1 MPLWPTP
8 RDSLRLRIF
17 AVKAVPRT
25 DFEVRIAA
33 SVLDRL
39 IDHEPDVSREP
50 PASRASSLRELKQA
64 VRRDLEWLLNTRQ
77 CIDEI
82 PDDLKELKKSVLVYG
97 LPDFSQANVKSPSDQ
112 ARLRR
117 VIVEAIRNFEPRLSD
132 VRVTIEPAREVERA
146 LHFRI
151 DALLR
156 VDPVSEPVTFDT
168 TLHLYNG
175 EYEVKGG

>member
-1 MPLWPTP
+1 
-8 RDSLRLRIF
+8 
-17 AVKAVPRT
+17 
-25 DFEVRIAA
+25 
-33 SVLDRL
+33 
-39 IDHEPDVSREP
+39 
-50 PASRASSLRELKQA
+50 
-64 VRRDLEWLLNTRQ
+64 RRDLEWLLNTRQ

>member
-1 MPLWPTP
+1 M
-8 RDSLRLRIF
+8 RLRVF
-17 AVKAVPRT
+17 VVKAVPRT
-25 DFEVRIAA
+25 DSEVRIAA

-39 IDHEPDVSREP
+39 IDRELDVSREP